1 MSKGLVEYVEELII
15 DKERKFTPHRAGKA
29 KLIYAD
35 HYSMYF
41 KMKGMPLRNPA
52 MRKNNSQVI
61 WNTNK
66 TGGWSLY
73 KESTENN
80 AELDSIV
87 EQAEGMSTNEMMK
100 KIESITTKIKF
111 KCFGK
116 VNNSRRME
124 NDKDLDKLYTEKVKA
139 DTEEEIQAVD
149 CRIAD
154 KLLQKQR
161 KEYEDKLEYLKLV
174 KKEKGK
180 SAAIFKLK
188 EKILGSRKDGMESVS
203 MNDPVSGHMICNP
216 EELKKA
222 SVDYLSKI
230 LTNRAPKEEYKQ
242 NLYILKQL
250 HATRMSEEDT
260 TEEELTEKDFQN
272 MLKKM
277 KKKKADKYKF
287 TLIGE
292 KAFKKLSFVSI
303 KKYGQLKRNQLHGKK
318 QAVQCCTNKK
328 EIKVNFQTNASFI
341 QKKRFLNAL
350 NH

>member
-1 MSKGLVEYVEELII
+1 MLITTPSISKL
-15 DKERKFTPHRAGKA
+15 
-29 KLIYAD
+29 
-35 HYSMYF
+35 
-41 KMKGMPLRNPA
+41 KGMPLRNPA

-287 TLIGE
+287 TLNGGE
-292 KAFKKLSFVSI
+292 SYQKTLFCLYKKVWATEEKPIAWEKTSCTMLYKQKGNKSEFS
-303 KKYGQLKRNQLHGKK
+303 NQR
-318 QAVQCCTNKK
+318 
-328 EIKVNFQTNASFI
+328 FI
-341 QKKRFLNAL
+341 
-350 NH
+350 H